1 MHIYEKSRLTGKVSG
16 IMANTIELK
25 QQIAQGE
32 YDAAFAKLYGADAV
46 QEQRKRYTDLIDEFE
61 KKYGT
66 NRTVRL
72 YSAPGRTEIGGNH
85 TDHNNGVVLAGS
97 VNLDMVAVVSPNE
110 ENVIRVKSL
119 GFDKIDDVD
128 VTNLVPQP
136 REAEHSASLIRGVAK
151 GIVDAG
157 GKVGGFDCYTTS
169 NVLRGSGLSSSA
181 AFEVCI
187 GAILRGEYNNNDMEK
202 FNQVKIA
209 QIGQYAEN
217 VYYGKPS
224 GLMDQMASSVGGL
237 VYIDFADPK
246 NPIVEK
252 VDYDFAHSG
261 YTLCTIDSGADHADL
276 TDEYAAMP
284 VEMKAVAAFFGKEVL
299 HDVDEAAFYRHIA
312 EVRKVTG
319 DRAVLRAIHFFNE
332 NRRVKSQVRALKD
345 GDFDAFL
352 HLVNASGMA
361 SWTLLQNVTPAGF
374 IQKQDMAFTIAL
386 CQQLLEGEGA
396 VRIHGGG
403 FAGTALAF
411 VPNDRFARFKTCVEH
426 VLGEGHCHKLTIQ

>member
-1 MHIYEKSRLTGKVSG
+1 
-16 IMANTIELK
+16 MADT
-25 QQIAQGE
+25 
-32 YDAAFAKLYGADAV
+32 YHF
-46 QEQRKRYTDLIDEFE
+46 
-61 KKYGT
+61 
-66 NRTVRL
+66 
-72 YSAPGRTEIGGNH
+72 SAPGRTEIGGNH
-85 TDHNNGVVLAGS
+85 TDHQHGCVLAAA
-97 VNLDMVAVVSPNE
+97 VDMETTAEVTLTGTNI
-110 ENVIRVKSL
+110 IRVDSEGYKPVE
-119 GFDKIDDVD
+119 IDLNDLD
-128 VTNLVPQP
+128 A
-136 REAEHSASLIRGVAK
+136 RESEKNTTAALIRGVAAAFARRGYK
-151 GIVDAG
+151 LSGFEA
-157 GKVGGFDCYTTS
+157 KVRST
-169 NVLRGSGLSSSA
+169 VLPGSGLSSSA
-181 AFEVCI
+181 AFEVLI
-187 GAILRGEYNNNDMEK
+187 GRILNGLFAGGAVSAIE
-202 FNQVKIA
+202 IA

-332 NRRVKSQVRALKD
+332 NRRVKSQVHALKD

-361 SWTLLQNVTPAGF
+361 SWTLLQNVTPAGY

-411 VPNDRFARFKTCVEH
+411 VQNDRFARFKTCVEH
-426 VLGEGHCHKLTIQ
+426 VLGGGHCHKLTIQ